1 MGIARLIRC
10 LDRPT
15 QAEFALAVIDA
26 RQGLGLGRLL
36 LERLR
41 AAAVELNIHHLEG
54 QLLPDNQKVQRLL
67 YRDCRK
73 ALFRKDQGLASV
85 LLPTHTNAAWRDT
98 A

>member
-73 ALFRKDQGLASV
+73 ALFRKDQGLVSV
-85 LLPTHTNAAWRDT
+85 LLPTHINAAWRDT